1 MPAST
6 RLARASRTMAHA
18 YRNKLREA
26 AHVDESDVEAAR
38 ARSIV
43 ALSMRAAEMMLSSG
57 ATAARATRL
66 VLSIC
71 RYYGLPAQVDI
82 TYTRI
87 TISYEPSAASD
98 PITVMRMVKPGTI
111 DYDQLTRVENLIQAM
126 SRDALEIEVMYR
138 RLDHVRREP
147 RTYRLWV
154 THGAAALMGGAV
166 AMLLGGNRS
175 DVIIAMVTTFLVE
188 LVRNGMDRR
197 GMNTFFTQAAAASMA
212 ALVGLAVMSG
222 RAYLPDS
229 LQMASP
235 GLVVAAGMV
244 PLLAGLGIVTAAGD
258 AIDAYYMSAGSRAVE
273 VSVLTSGI
281 VLGLVATL
289 SLGLWLGVPSY
300 LAPIGGFSATPVA
313 QLFSAGLIAASFGVL
328 CNMGPR
334 SALAAISMGVAAQLA
349 YLGAVALTTSTPAR
363 SGLAALVIG
372 LLARLVTTPLRI
384 PLVALIST
392 GIAPLMPGLL
402 LYRGIF
408 ALLTD
413 LPSSSASIPMPGEDP
428 QTLLLKCL
436 MTGAALA
443 VGSSFGAALSNT
455 ALRWATKGTVRRPIR
470 ANGDGSSFRR
480 RRVAPAKVKRS

>member
-6 RLARASRTMAHA
+6 SLARASRSMAQA
-18 YRNKLREA
+18 YRSKRREE
-26 AHVDESDVEAAR
+26 AHVDELDVEAAR
-38 ARSIV
+38 ARAIV
-43 ALSMRAAEMMLSSG
+43 ALSMRAAAMMLSSG

-71 RYYGLPAQVDI
+71 RFYGLPAQVDI

-87 TISYEPSAASD
+87 TISYEPSSASD
-98 PITVMRMVKPGTI
+98 PITVMRMVKPGSI
-111 DYDQLTRVENLIQAM
+111 DYDQLTRVENLIQTM
-126 SRDALEIEVMYR
+126 TREELEIEVMYT
-138 RLDHVRREP
+138 RLHNIRREP
-147 RTYRLWV
+147 RTYRGWV
-154 THGAAALMGGAV
+154 MQAAAALMGGGV
-166 AMLLGGNRS
+166 AMLLGGNQS
-175 DVIIAMVTTFLVE
+175 DVIIAMITTFLVE
-188 LVRNGMDRR
+188 LVRSNMDRR
-197 GMNTFFTQAAAASMA
+197 GMNTFFTQASAAAMA
-212 ALVGLAVMSG
+212 AMVGLLVMYG
-222 RAYLPDS
+222 RAYLPDG

-273 VSVLTSGI
+273 VFVLTSGI

-300 LAPIGGFSATPVA
+300 LAPIGGFSATPLA
-313 QLFSAGLIAASFGVL
+313 QLVSAGVIAASFGIL

-334 SALAAISMGVAAQLA
+334 SALAATAMGVVAQLA
-349 YLGAVALTTSTPAR
+349 YMGAAALTTSAPGRA
-363 SGLAALVIG
+363 GLAALMIG

-384 PLVALIST
+384 PLVALVST

-408 ALLTD
+408 ALVSD
-413 LPSSSASIPMPGEDP
+413 IPEVPGSIPTPGEDA

-436 MTGAALA
+436 MTGACLA
-443 VGSSFGAALSNT
+443 VGTSFGSALSNT
-455 ALRWATKGTVRRPIR
+455 GLRLATKGTVQRPIR
-470 ANGDGSSFRR
+470 ANGDGSNVRR
-480 RRVAPAKVKRS
+480 RRG